1 MQLVCAKSLDL
12 EAHRWPRSAVS
23 LLAPSTQHRAP
34 ARRVEATSKG
44 YRGTADKRRAAM
56 LKLTTAPALAFSPP
70 TPRPNV
76 VFLVVESTDGRT
88 WQRGYQNSVI
98 PLRDQGTALPATER
112 YLTSATSL
120 HWVARC

>member
-1 MQLVCAKSLDL
+1 MLTFGALVHPLASASPSESSFFLTMLTQL
-12 EAHRWPRSAVS
+12 
-23 LLAPSTQHRAP
+23 
-34 ARRVEATSKG
+34 
-44 YRGTADKRRAAM
+44 
-56 LKLTTAPALAFSPP
+56 
-70 TPRPNV
+70 RPNV